1 MNHNGTL
8 KYQLMTVCV
17 VPLVQAGNNSFVK
30 ELLSLIFLHLFMKS
44 FAHGFI
50 SVFASTCLC
59 EESLSKMKYRHPSI
73 STVNWF
79 QKNGALSETALTE
92 LHRKVSAQKLKSAT

>member
-17 VPLVQAGNNSFVK
+17 VPLVQAGNNS
-30 ELLSLIFLHLFMKS
+30 LSLIFLHLFMKS

-59 EESLSKMKYRHPSI
+59 EVSLSKMIHRHPSI
-73 STVNWF
+73 SAVNWF
-79 QKNGALSETALTE
+79 QKNGALSETALSE
-92 LHRKVSAQKLKSAT
+92 LHRKVSTQKLKSAT